1 MICLSIATNKSALM
15 PPLYVANQK
24 APLVLTAEA
33 AETDC
38 RLPGTATI
46 GVSPLT
52 PRSGLAPHRHESRIH
67 PRNKSPLP
75 GVRPVPPEL
84 DLVLEVIGHELQ
96 GTGRTWPHLS
106 DHRR

>member
-1 MICLSIATNKSALM
+1 MICLSIATNKSALI

-24 APLVLTAEA
+24 APLALTAEA

-52 PRSGLAPHRHESRIH
+52 PQVRPCTTSARKPVH
-67 PRNKSPLP
+67 PRNKSPP
-75 GVRPVPPEL
+75 QGVWPVPSL
-84 DLVLEVIGHELQ
+84 
-96 GTGRTWPHLS
+96 GRDPTIS
-106 DHRR
+106 SGRERENTRF